1 MTNFG
6 TRGLT
11 GVVLVATFALGG
23 CGVFLFGKY
32 QPPALD
38 SDKITHV
45 TFQND
50 YGVTAHLLVAE
61 KPGECVSAN
70 KRLGWQPNGMLPY
83 REATPFDVAR
93 GEPVNITIYDQ
104 GDNGGRYWHCFVDN
118 VYTFDRSEVTL
129 RFVRVPGGC
138 KVEVNDSAGEQITQK
153 VERFNKEKCF
163 PTQQPISSR
172 TN

>member
-1 MTNFG
+1 MAALVTAA
-6 TRGLT
+6 LT
-11 GVVLVATFALGG
+11 LGG
-23 CGVFLFGKY
+23 CGIFLFGKY

-38 SDKITHV
+38 TEKTTHV

-50 YGVTAHLLVAE
+50 YGVTAHVLVAE
-61 KPGECVSAN
+61 KSGECLPAN
-70 KRLGWQPNGMLPY
+70 KRLGWQLNGMLPY

-104 GDNGGRYWHCFVDN
+104 GNNGGRYWQCFVNN

-138 KVEVNDSAGEQITQK
+138 KVEVSDAAGE
-153 VERFNKEKCF
+153 
-163 PTQQPISSR
+163 PILNIRAVVIKPSMTIR
-172 TN
+172 QEV